1 MPRKTTRSITLKR
14 KLDFTRLVDAVRQ
27 VCERSA
33 AVASRAVNVSLTL
46 RNWLVGFYIVE
57 YEQNGTDRAW

>member
-33 AVASRAVNVSLTL
+33 AVARPHPARDSGDTVSRFRNV
-46 RNWLVGFYIVE
+46 R
-57 YEQNGTDRAW
+57 